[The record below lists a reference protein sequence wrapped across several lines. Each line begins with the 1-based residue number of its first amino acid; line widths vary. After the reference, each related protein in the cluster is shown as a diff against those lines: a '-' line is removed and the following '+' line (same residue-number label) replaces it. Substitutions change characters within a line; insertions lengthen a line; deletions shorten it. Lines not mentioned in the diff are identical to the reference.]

1 MARLQDVTV
10 QDHPPSG
17 ADVQLQVALDNMPA
31 ALVYTDKDLNIVICN
46 DRFKEMYRVPE
57 ELLQPGRPYPDFLR
71 YLAEHGYYGEGDVDA
86 LVAQRVDSLRN
97 PSAKSFEDNAPD
109 GRWYRIVRRRVAGGG
124 TVTVMTDI
132 TEQKQ
137 AEENL
142 AKKEAQFRVALGNM
156 PGALI
161 YTDNDLNIVFCN
173 DRFKEMYD
181 APRDLLQPGRP
192 YPEFLR
198 YLAANGYYGK
208 GDVDALV
215 AQRVESLRNP
225 SGRSF
230 EDRTPDGR
238 WLRIRRRRAAA
249 GGAVTVMTDITEQK
263 QAERILA
270 EKEAQ
275 LHVALDNM
283 PGALVYTDEDL
294 NIVVC
299 NERFKDMYGAPRE
312 LLQPG
317 RFYPDFL
324 RYLAVNG
331 YYGAG
336 DVDALVAERVESLR
350 NPSGRSFE
358 DHTPDGRWLRIRR
371 RRAGGG
377 GAVTVMTD
385 ITEQK
390 KAERELVEAKQRTE
404 EANKLVSEKNRILEG
419 LYAELKDKN
428 PQVEEQAAQLAE
440 WNTTLESRVAEQVSQ
455 IGRYSRLTRFLSPK
469 ISDLIMSGETDDALK
484 TRRAEITVVYV
495 DLRGFTSFTETA
507 EPEEVMSVL
516 RQYHAELGR
525 LVVEYDGTIEHIAG
539 DGMMVLFN
547 APMPV
552 ENHELQAIRMALAM
566 RQSLTA
572 LSSSWRKR
580 GHELG
585 FGAGIAGGYVTIG
598 TIGFEQR
605 LDYGAIGPA
614 CNLAARL
621 CGEAKDTQILIAPRV
636 LSKIEAHIEVEPVG
650 DLLLKGFQRPVP
662 AHNILGI
669 SRAGL
674 GQSASTNHASA
685 SATSTVEQSL

>member
-10 QDHPPSG
+10 EDHRPDE
-17 ADVQLQVALDNMPA
+17 ADLQLQVALDHMPG
-31 ALVYTDKDLNIVICN
+31 ALVYTDKELNIVICN
-46 DRFKEMYRVPE
+46 DHFKEMYRVPQ

-97 PSAKSFEDNAPD
+97 PSGRSFEDHAPD
-109 GRWYRIVRRRVAGGG
+109 GRWYRIVRRRAGDGG

-137 AEENL
+137 AEQDL

-156 PGALI
+156 PGALV
-161 YTDNDLNIVFCN
+161 YTDKDLNIVFCN

-192 YPEFLR
+192 YPDFLR
-198 YLAANGYYGK
+198 YLAENGYYGE
-208 GDVDALV
+208 GDLDDLV
-215 AQRVESLRNP
+215 ARRVESLRNP

-263 QAERILA
+263 QAEGILA

-299 NERFKDMYGAPRE
+299 NERFKDMCGAPRE

-331 YYGAG
+331 YYGTG
-336 DVDALVAERVESLR
+336 DVDALVAERVDSLR

-371 RRAGGG
+371 RRAAAGGT
-377 GAVTVMTD
+377 VTVMTD

-390 KAERELVEAKQRTE
+390 RAERELVEAKQRTE
-404 EANKLVSEKNRILEG
+404 EANKLVIEKNRILEG
-419 LYAELKDKN
+419 LYAELQDKKR
-428 PQVEEQAAQLAE
+428 QVEEQAAELAE

-495 DLRGFTSFTETA
+495 DLRGFTGFTETA

-566 RQSLTA
+566 RESLTG
-572 LSSSWRKR
+572 LSLSWRKR

-621 CGEAKDTQILIAPRV
+621 CGEAKDTQILIAARV
-636 LSKIEAHIEVEPVG
+636 LSKVEAHIEVEPVG
-650 DLLLKGFQRPVP
+650 DLVLKGFQRLVP

-674 GQSASTNHASA
+674 GQSTSTNRDSA
-685 SATSTVEQSL
+685 PAT

>member
-17 ADVQLQVALDNMPA
+17 ADVQLQVALDHLPG

-97 PSAKSFEDNAPD
+97 PSAKSFEDHAPD

-137 AEENL
+137 TEQDL

-156 PGALI
+156 PGALV

-198 YLAANGYYGK
+198 YLAANGYYGE
-208 GDVDALV
+208 GDVDAQV
-215 AQRVESLRNP
+215 AQRVDSLRNP
-225 SGRSF
+225 SAKSF
-230 EDRTPDGR
+230 EDHAPDGR
-238 WLRIRRRRAAA
+238 WYRIVRRRAAA

-294 NIVVC
+294 NIAVC

-371 RRAGGG
+371 RRVAAG

-428 PQVEEQAAQLAE
+428 RQVEEQAAQLAE

-495 DLRGFTSFTETA
+495 DLRGFTGFTETA

-621 CGEAKDTQILIAPRV
+621 CGEAKDTQVLIAPRV
-636 LSKIEAHIEVEPVG
+636 LSKVEAHIEVEPVG
-650 DLLLKGFQRPVP
+650 DLLLKGFQRPVS

-674 GQSASTNHASA
+674 GQFASTNHASA

>member
-1 MARLQDVTV
+1 MNEHQRRSVEA
-10 QDHPPSG
+10 
-17 ADVQLQVALDNMPA
+17 QLKVALDNMPG
-31 ALVYTDKDLNIVICN
+31 ALIYTDEHLNIVFCN
-46 DRFKEMYRVPE
+46 VQFRQMYAVPS
-57 ELLQPGRPYPDFLR
+57 ELLETGGPYPAFLR
-71 YLAEHGYYGEGDVDA
+71 YLAENGYYGKGDVDA
-86 LVAQRVDSLRN
+86 LVARRIQSLRN
-97 PSAKSFEDNAPD
+97 PTGESFEDHTPD
-109 GRWYRIVRRRVAGGG
+109 GRWYRVLRRGMSDGGTVTVMTDITEQKRAAQALAAKEAQLFVALDNMPGALVYTDENLNVIFCNERFREVYAAPAELLESGRPYPSFLRFLAENGYYGEGDLDALVAQRIESLRNPSGKSFEDHAPDGRWLRIRRRRAAGGG

-137 AEENL
+137 AERERS
-142 AKKEAQFRVALGNM
+142 EERREGN
-156 PGALI
+156 
-161 YTDNDLNIVFCN
+161 
-173 DRFKEMYD
+173 E
-181 APRDLLQPGRP
+181 
-192 YPEFLR
+192 
-198 YLAANGYYGK
+198 
-208 GDVDALV
+208 
-215 AQRVESLRNP
+215 
-225 SGRSF
+225 
-230 EDRTPDGR
+230 
-238 WLRIRRRRAAA
+238 
-249 GGAVTVMTDITEQK
+249 
-263 QAERILA
+263 
-270 EKEAQ
+270 
-275 LHVALDNM
+275 ALDNM

-331 YYGAG
+331 YYGTG
-336 DVDALVAERVESLR
+336 DMDALVAERVESVR

-371 RRAGGG
+371 RRAAGGG
-377 GAVTVMTD
+377 TVTVMTD

-390 KAERELVEAKQRTE
+390 QAERELVVAKQRTE
-404 EANKLVSEKNRILEG
+404 EANKLVIEKNRVLEG
-419 LYAELKDKN
+419 LYAEIQDKN
-428 PQVEEQAAQLAE
+428 RQVEEQAAQLAE

-469 ISDLIMSGETDDALK
+469 VSDLIMSGETDDPLK

-495 DLRGFTSFTETA
+495 DLRGFTGFTETA
-507 EPEEVMSVL
+507 EPEEVMSIL

-525 LVVEYDGTIEHIAG
+525 LVIEYDGTIEHIAG

-566 RQSLTA
+566 RESLTM
-572 LSSSWRKR
+572 LSLTWHKR

-614 CNLAARL
+614 CNMAARL
-621 CGEAKDTQILIAPRV
+621 CGEAKDMQVLIAPRGV
-636 LSKIEAHIEVEPVG
+636 AKREAHVEVEPLAGVS
-650 DLLLKGFQRPVP
+650 LKGFQRPVP

-669 SRAGL
+669 IRADL
-674 GQSASTNHASA
+674 G
-685 SATSTVEQSL
+685 